1 MDIYP
6 YKYYS
11 GNKKEIPCD
20 FCEFKKICKH
30 SKTKNKF
37 RIIKNENKKEIKR
50 YKKRKIAI

>member
-37 RIIKNENKKEIKR
+37 RIIKKMKIKKKSKDIKKER
-50 YKKRKIAI
+50 